1 MYLAFEGH
9 GRVVGVRTWHLRAMA
24 GWLGYVPG
32 IEGHGG
38 VVGVLGEV
46 QVGGPPQLFLYD
58 QGLLQQLETSCQEL
72 VLHFQE
78 VPCTRCVTASVTTS
92 KRNM

>member
-1 MYLAFEGH
+1 M
-9 GRVVGVRTWHLRAMA
+9 

-46 QVGGPPQLFLYD
+46 QVGGPSQLFLYD
-58 QGLLQQLETSCQEL
+58 QGLLQQLEASRQEL
-72 VLHFQE
+72 VLHLQE
-78 VPCTRCVTASVTTS
+78 VPCKRCNNVSNYIYTR
-92 KRNM
+92 M